1 MYNLNSSQ
9 DVIGAINLKR
19 DERVRA
25 WEEYIDQLLQYF
37 AAQNLTINVG
47 VDGRI
52 LVKKILEKLNM
63 KPGLC

>member
-1 MYNLNSSQ
+1 MNSSQ